1 MCDVTGSPAHLSVDV
16 SDSSVTG
23 EVLVTKESG
32 HVELQVSGPAMAKPV
47 VYAFDSS
54 EQISGFCTALAADM
68 GVDPSSVEIRTP
80 SGAAMSLT
88 MSHNFAWKPGR
99 RMAVGEQLFVVSIV
113 TVDDG
118 ELDNFSPSVSGRRPN
133 VRLAQA
139 PAMKYMVI
147 SGGVVSGLG
156 KGITASSLGVLMRSA
171 GYRVTSIKID
181 PYLNVDAGTMSPFEH
196 GEVFTLDDGGE
207 ADLDLYA
214 SPTLHPS
221 GA

>member
-1 MCDVTGSPAHLSVDV
+1 MCSAFHSTRV
-16 SDSSVTG
+16 S
-23 EVLVTKESG
+23 
-32 HVELQVSGPAMAKPV
+32 
-47 VYAFDSS
+47 
-54 EQISGFCTALAADM
+54 SGFCTALAADM

-139 PAMKYMVI
+139 PAV
-147 SGGVVSGLG
+147 GGVQGVRRHRQRLPRRLG
-156 KGITASSLGVLMRSA
+156 RRRVRLRARGTVVRRRLAS
-171 GYRVTSIKID
+171 
-181 PYLNVDAGTMSPFEH
+181 
-196 GEVFTLDDGGE
+196 
-207 ADLDLYA
+207 
-214 SPTLHPS
+214 
-221 GA
+221 